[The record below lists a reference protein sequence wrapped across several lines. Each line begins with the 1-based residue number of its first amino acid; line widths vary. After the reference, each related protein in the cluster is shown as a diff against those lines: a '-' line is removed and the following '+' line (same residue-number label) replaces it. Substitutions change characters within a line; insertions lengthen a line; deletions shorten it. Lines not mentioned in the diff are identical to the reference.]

1 MNEESSSQE
10 FHYSWKLRSVAD
22 LGGRKYCTVPSFQ
35 QSRNK
40 WVRDQFRSQFKPVAY
55 PSSWKKNRLT
65 KQNSDERLASIGLV
79 FLGWHHCA
87 NTMDP
92 VPTLTCSFKFAA
104 QKESSIFLFVKQ
116 YYPLPVFILNL
127 YESRRFCHIMSII
140 NGLPCSKKFIPVY
153 IFSIKDRIAFSIS
166 PSLWA
171 KHYIF
176 SGEDTERDVT
186 KARALLRFP
195 AAAFRFNAEG

>member
-1 MNEESSSQE
+1 MEASECGWPGWEEILYCSIISAEQKQMSQ
-10 FHYSWKLRSVAD
+10 RSVPVSVQACC
-22 LGGRKYCTVPSFQ
+22 LSFL
-35 QSRNK
+35 
-40 WVRDQFRSQFKPVAY
+40 P
-55 PSSWKKNRLT
+55 WKENRLT
-65 KQNSDERLASIGLV
+65 KPNSDERLASIGLV